1 MKVSR
6 DCWKCEYPE
15 CGHIWIATGEDPPEQ
30 CAKCKKRKWH
40 TDGLIEVSAPQRK
53 TVTARKKSNGK
64 LSPRDEK
71 RMTELNDRFEEHIQD
86 EMEKPTRLARVMA
99 AVPEVRPAVDI
110 VSPVYEKPSHAPNCS
125 CYSCRPPRE
134 K

>member
-53 TVTARKKSNGK
+53 TVTARKKS
-64 LSPRDEK
+64 K
-71 RMTELNDRFEEHIQD
+71 RTRIVELREGMEIPVRGNIDNYSVENLEAVKSGNDH
-86 EMEKPTRLARVMA
+86 
-99 AVPEVRPAVDI
+99 
-110 VSPVYEKPSHAPNCS
+110 
-125 CYSCRPPRE
+125 
-134 K
+134 